1 MAVPAGVWHQFVGL
15 QDGVAFELYWSEF
28 DHNDIIRRSQ
38 GSRVP
43 DAGQE
48 EAVGE
53 QQDLNWDGN

>member
-1 MAVPAGVWHQFVGL
+1 VGI

-28 DHNDIIRRSQ
+28 DHNDIVRRSQ

-43 DAGQE
+43 TADQE